1 MLDQVDAITNAGFI
15 AARQGISDRF
25 TPIVDKSCMKSD
37 QKAGVSKNRSNPGNG
52 LGMVT
57 TFGAYGF
64 ALVCDQR
71 LVLRHNLTLVLSGVD
86 EARESRL
93 NR

>member
-1 MLDQVDAITNAGFI
+1 
-15 AARQGISDRF
+15 
-25 TPIVDKSCMKSD
+25 
-37 QKAGVSKNRSNPGNG
+37 
-52 LGMVT
+52 MVT
-57 TFGAYGF
+57 TFVAYGF